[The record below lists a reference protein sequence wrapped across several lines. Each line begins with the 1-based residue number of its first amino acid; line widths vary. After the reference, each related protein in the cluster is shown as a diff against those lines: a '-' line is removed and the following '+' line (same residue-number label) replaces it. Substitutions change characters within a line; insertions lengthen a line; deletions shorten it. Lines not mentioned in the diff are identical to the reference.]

1 MKAITLLRYGNA
13 DVLQLSEVSKPT
25 PSAQQLLIKVHATA
39 LNRAD
44 ILQRQ
49 GKYPPPPGESEILGL
64 EIAGEVV
71 CLGSEVT
78 GFKQGQRVFGLVGG
92 GGYAEFCLLDH
103 QMAML
108 VPQHW
113 SYAQAAAV
121 PEVFFTANEAIF
133 ELGQLQGKE
142 TILIHAGGSGVG
154 TAGIQMAS
162 HLGACVYITAGSQ
175 SKIDKAIALG
185 ARAGFN
191 YKLDDFADKILDLTH
206 GLGVD
211 VVIDF
216 IGANYL
222 SRNLAIL
229 KEGGRLIQV
238 AVMSGRLAEIDL
250 SLLMNKLVQIKGF
263 IMRRRHLEQK
273 RNITKRF
280 KQRWLTLLKDG
291 KIRPI
296 IDSIFPITQ
305 IQDAH
310 RYLEASKHFGK
321 VVIDLQQSNCFS

>member
-1 MKAITLLRYGNA
+1 MKAITLLQYGNA
-13 DVLQLSEVSKPT
+13 DVLQLSDVPIPT
-25 PSAQQLLIKVHATA
+25 PGAQQLLVKVYATA

-49 GKYPPPPGESEILGL
+49 GRYPPPPGESEILGL

-71 CLGSEVT
+71 CQGSEVT

-92 GGYAEFCLLDH
+92 GGYAHYCLLDH

-108 VPQHW
+108 IPQHW
-113 SYAQAAAV
+113 SYTDAAAV
-121 PEVFFTANEAIF
+121 PEVFFTANETIF
-133 ELGQLQGKE
+133 ELGQLQDKE
-142 TILIHAGGSGVG
+142 TILIHGGGSGVG

-162 HLGACVYITAGSQ
+162 YRGARVFITAGSY
-175 SKIDKAIALG
+175 SKVDKAIALG
-185 ARAGFN
+185 ARAGIN
-191 YKLDDFADKILDLTH
+191 YKLDDFTPKVLDLTN

-222 SRNLAIL
+222 SRNLEVL

-238 AVMSGRLAEIDL
+238 ALMSGSLAEIDL
-250 SLLMNKLVQIKGF
+250 GLLMNKLVQIKGF
-263 IMRRRHLEQK
+263 ILRRRNLHQK
-273 RNITKRF
+273 RLITKRF
-280 KQRWLTLLKDG
+280 KERWLNLLENG
-291 KIRPI
+291 KIKPI
-296 IDSIFPITQ
+296 IDSVFPITQ

-310 RYLEASKHFGK
+310 RYMEESKHFGK
-321 VVIDLQQSNCFS
+321 VVINLEQSKCFS